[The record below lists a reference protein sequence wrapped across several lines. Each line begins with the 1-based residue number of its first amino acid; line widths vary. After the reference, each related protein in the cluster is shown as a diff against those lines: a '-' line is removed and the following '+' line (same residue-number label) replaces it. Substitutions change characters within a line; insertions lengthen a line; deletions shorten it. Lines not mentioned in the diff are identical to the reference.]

1 MASRV
6 RKITFKKVSIGP
18 LLNLVDRQALIWWS
32 GARPSFGT
40 LGGGVLLWR
49 SILRR
54 SHTSTISP
62 KLDIRSKLPLV
73 QVDLCNV
80 DFVLVSRI
88 LLRPGE
94 EPSQNKAPPPLHV
107 FEETRA
113 SGSSKTKSKLC
124 TRTSMSA
131 DYDSEFWEESPIPAN
146 RALRYLKV
154 GGTRVFQI
162 LIPVILPVSFPK
174 KQFWTTLNLGSLVNL
189 PFF

>member
-40 LGGGVLLWR
+40 LGGDFTMEVDPTE
-49 SILRR
+49 IPYKYN
-54 SHTSTISP
+54 IS
-62 KLDIRSKLPLV
+62 KIRYKLPLI

-131 DYDSEFWEESPIPAN
+131 DYDSEFWEESPIP
-146 RALRYLKV
+146 
-154 GGTRVFQI
+154 T
-162 LIPVILPVSFPK
+162 
-174 KQFWTTLNLGSLVNL
+174 
-189 PFF
+189 